1 MEVSRLTPDQ
11 TATSALGS
19 LGLSEVGVDLLSTE
33 ALAAS
38 LRRAASFLCPATPG
52 QIVRSVMEVLE
63 GLPGYT
69 DATQPELETLLET
82 LVGYGDLL
90 ELSVDGLGSGRTRL
104 FLGAP
109 AYVQRSSGACLLVG
123 IRPDGAQLV
132 GDELAAAI
140 DYEAHTRLVPP
151 SESLDSFLT
160 ASGLVRLTSAQW
172 LIRAPRQVEARY
184 LVGEYDLRLEAS
196 GPSGSI
202 EGSRILDST
211 APVTYYRGRWR
222 PPKASD
228 NGTFVVRRPQ
238 AFGADLWCYALLADG
253 EIVQLVDLP
262 LLESIAPGADEA
274 WRLQAALD
282 ALAGHPQQ
290 VRLRQGSE
298 TSQVVLDLFGPVP
311 SWAQRRLD
319 VVGTPLQRGRGA
331 LFSYCLPAEEAA
343 EELQF
348 LADMQWIAADKQPE
362 RTES

>member
-1 MEVSRLTPDQ
+1 MEVRRLTPDQ
-11 TATSALGS
+11 AATSALSS
-19 LGLSEVGVDLLSTE
+19 LGLSEVGVDLLSSE

-52 QIVRSVMEVLE
+52 QIVRSVVEVLD
-63 GLPGYT
+63 GLPDYS

-90 ELSVDGLGSGRTRL
+90 ELSMDDLGPGRVRL

-109 AYVQRSSGACLLVG
+109 AYVQRSSGACLLLG

-132 GDELAAAI
+132 GDELAAEI
-140 DYEAHTRLVPP
+140 DYEGHARLVPP
-151 SESLDSFLT
+151 SDSLDAMLT
-160 ASGLVRLTSAQW
+160 ASGLMKLSSEQW
-172 LIRAPRQVEARY
+172 LKTPRQVEARD
-184 LVGEYDLRLEAS
+184 LVSEYDLRLEAS
-196 GPSGSI
+196 GPSGNI
-202 EGSRILDST
+202 EGSRLLDST

-228 NGTFVVRRPQ
+228 NGKFVARRPQ
-238 AFGADLWCYALLADG
+238 AYGADLWCYVRVANG

-262 LLESIAPGADEA
+262 LLQSMVPGADEA
-274 WRLQAALD
+274 WRLQAAID

-290 VRLRQGSE
+290 ARLRHGSQ
-298 TSQVVLDLFGPVP
+298 TSQVALDLFGPVP

-331 LFSYCLPAEEAA
+331 LFSYCLPADEVA

-348 LADMQWIAADKQPE
+348 LADMQWIAADEQPE
-362 RTES
+362 RTEP